1 MVLDDINK
9 DNPAHQIQSEV
20 IDRACYDSDTN
31 SDNIEGEVDVTPIDS
46 TNDKTCIYQNHYVN
60 VVHNY
65 YVPFL

>member
-20 IDRACYDSDTN
+20 IDRACYDIDMN
-31 SDNIEGEVDVTPIDS
+31 SDNTEVEVDVTPIDS
-46 TNDKTCIYQNHYVN
+46 TNDKTCIYQNQYVN
-60 VVHNY
+60 VVHNH